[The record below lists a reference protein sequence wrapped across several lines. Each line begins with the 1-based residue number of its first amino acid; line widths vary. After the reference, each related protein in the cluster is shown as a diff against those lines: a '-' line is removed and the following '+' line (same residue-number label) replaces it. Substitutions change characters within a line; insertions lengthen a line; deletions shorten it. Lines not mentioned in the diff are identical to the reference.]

1 MLAQKKKKGYWL
13 NVSINN
19 NIKSDENNKLMRKII
34 FSRVNNLG
42 YEAYINERKIC

>member
-1 MLAQKKKKGYWL
+1 MLAARGYSCIFTYAKKD
-13 NVSINN
+13 

-34 FSRVNNLG
+34 FSRVNNLD